1 MNNVTGEG
9 GTNTKQKRR
18 GGWPWKETENF
29 LWELNKNEDVN
40 GNRRFGD

>member
-29 LWELNKNEDVN
+29 L
-40 GNRRFGD
+40 